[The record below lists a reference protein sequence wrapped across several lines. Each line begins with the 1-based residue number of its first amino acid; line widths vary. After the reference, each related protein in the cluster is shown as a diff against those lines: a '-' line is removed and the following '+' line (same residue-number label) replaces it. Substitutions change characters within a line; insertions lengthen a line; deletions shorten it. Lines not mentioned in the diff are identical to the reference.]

1 MLSADYAVD
10 CRGEKYLGAIGT
22 VVVGLVMYTGGI
34 PLMYLLL
41 TWSNRAVLRKEVKAR
56 TEAEVESVQS
66 ISFLWDSYGPHAYY
80 YESFAAIFRLL
91 LCGGLNAWFPQG
103 CLVVRRC
110 LVAD

>member
-41 TWSNRAVLRKEVKAR
+41 TWSNRAVLRKEVKER
-56 TEAEVESVQS
+56 DKAERESVKS
-66 ISFLWDSYGPHAYY
+66 ISFLWESYGPHAYY

-91 LCGGLNAWFPQG
+91 LCGGLNAWFPEG
-103 CLVVRRC
+103 CLGSEAVR
-110 LVAD
+110 D